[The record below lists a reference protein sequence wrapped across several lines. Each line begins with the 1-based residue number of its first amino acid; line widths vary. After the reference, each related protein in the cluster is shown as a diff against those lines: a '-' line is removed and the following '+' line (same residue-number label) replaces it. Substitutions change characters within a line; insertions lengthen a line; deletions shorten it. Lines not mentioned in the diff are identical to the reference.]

1 MAKSRHIFGVTV
13 SLLMLTGCS
22 VGMALSGD
30 RNPDIGAVQVG
41 STRGEAEMQL
51 GSPVRTSASQ
61 GGTRIDV
68 YEYQIGNE
76 PSAGRAIAHG
86 AMDVLTF
93 GLWEVAGAPI
103 EAVQGEKYEAHVTYD
118 EQDRITDIRTRKV
131 GGGI

>member
-1 MAKSRHIFGVTV
+1 MAKSRNLFGVIV

-51 GSPVRTSASQ
+51 GSPVRTSAAE
-61 GGTRIDV
+61 GATRIDV

-93 GLWEVAGAPI
+93 GDEPDRVTDRHAMLVQTPVGEWSGDAEV
-103 EAVQGEKYEAHVTYD
+103 VRVAHP
-118 EQDRITDIRTRKV
+118 
-131 GGGI
+131 